1 MSVLIYVFSKQMI
14 IETLVFWIWNY
25 HFLNGTCCSK
35 KRDPY
40 ILKHFEK
47 YNQPRIFSFPNN
59 SNGIFI
65 IQPELA
71 NKNWKKPRR
80 KNFSSHKYDK
90 SETEK
95 AEASTKIVN
104 KWKTIAFS
112 KNNND
117 EDENKTQT
125 PKREITIR

>member
-1 MSVLIYVFSKQMI
+1 MLQKWDS
-14 IETLVFWIWNY
+14 
-25 HFLNGTCCSK
+25 
-35 KRDPY
+35 Y
-40 ILKHFEK
+40 ILKHFAK
-47 YNQPRIFSFPNN
+47 YKKPQIFSIPNN
-59 SNGIFI
+59 SNSIFI

-90 SETEK
+90 SDTEK

-104 KWKTIAFS
+104 KWKTIALS
-112 KNNND
+112 KNNIE